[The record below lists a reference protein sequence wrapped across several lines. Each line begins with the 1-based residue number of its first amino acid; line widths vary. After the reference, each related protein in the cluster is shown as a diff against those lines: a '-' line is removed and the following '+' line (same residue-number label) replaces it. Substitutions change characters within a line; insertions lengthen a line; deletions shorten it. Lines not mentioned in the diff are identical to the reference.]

1 MKKFLTL
8 LAVIFAEPV
17 PAAVAYQQRQQ
28 EAHAAYDAWY
38 KAKEEKAEVA
48 RLESW
53 FTENNRVS
61 GIQKDIDARN
71 ARTRAIYA
79 WVAGEWK
86 CVGRKD
92 KSCIVCPICKY

>member
-38 KAKEEKAEVA
+38 KAKEEKAEIA

-61 GIQKDIDARN
+61 LCQANIDANEFR
-71 ARTRAIYA
+71 ARAIYT
-79 WVAGEWK
+79 WVAGQWK
-86 CVGRKD
+86 CVGRRNE
-92 KSCIVCPICKY
+92 SCLIRK